1 MKFVEIRC
9 RNCHS
14 PLNYKEGMTAIRCEY
29 CGSTFV
35 LENENANN
43 KNAENNIV
51 RVTYESRGPIYTTY
65 VPNGWTV
72 AYQEN
77 STDTSKYS
85 CRAFNLL
92 FTEPKE
98 NRALVFCPY
107 AIYQD
112 AKGVN
117 MLNMYNLGGMLK
129 SNAVSYSNVD
139 YMTLECKRPW
149 KDINTYFA
157 ERMNELV
164 HGTSVQSRKI
174 NDFDEILFKTAR
186 SYLPFAQ
193 KLGDDLEPAIIDC
206 ELTLSKGSATYK
218 GIYLA
223 SLLIPKNKER
233 KQDTTADTSL
243 FGLFKK
249 GLGGI
254 ENSLSANHWI
264 RCCDM
269 ILINSSDKDMLRK
282 VLDTLKYEG
291 LYAVL
296 GEEELQKVQQIQ
308 MQGALQRQQNQIRA
322 SQQLSRTLNETSNLI
337 NDSYRQRSQVINRM
351 ISKSSEGIRGVNSY
365 TDTYGDTVQADVK
378 YDHIYQNG
386 NTFVGVEDGTLEL
399 GPNWTEI
406 KRKD

>member
-174 NDFDEILFKTAR
+174 NDFDENSPFVFAFCAKT
-186 SYLPFAQ
+186 
-193 KLGDDLEPAIIDC
+193 
-206 ELTLSKGSATYK
+206 
-218 GIYLA
+218 
-223 SLLIPKNKER
+223 
-233 KQDTTADTSL
+233 
-243 FGLFKK
+243 
-249 GLGGI
+249 GG
-254 ENSLSANHWI
+254 
-264 RCCDM
+264 
-269 ILINSSDKDMLRK
+269 
-282 VLDTLKYEG
+282 
-291 LYAVL
+291 
-296 GEEELQKVQQIQ
+296 
-308 MQGALQRQQNQIRA
+308 
-322 SQQLSRTLNETSNLI
+322 
-337 NDSYRQRSQVINRM
+337 
-351 ISKSSEGIRGVNSY
+351 
-365 TDTYGDTVQADVK
+365 
-378 YDHIYQNG
+378 
-386 NTFVGVEDGTLEL
+386 
-399 GPNWTEI
+399 
-406 KRKD
+406 